1 MLFLANMRFFPA
13 DLRGARV
20 HFWFGVVGCDI
31 VSLYWRV
38 QTLIA
43 FRKSLV
49 LVMRFIP
56 FFLRWLI
63 TAVGVD
69 FWLSMI

>member
-20 HFWFGVVGCDI
+20 HFWFGVVGWLVGCDI

-56 FFLRWLI
+56 FFSH
-63 TAVGVD
+63 VG
-69 FWLSMI
+69 